1 MVLLTKVTF
10 ISCEISIQLLLIA
23 NTLFVLFLQ
32 QNGFLLFFNVL
43 DINLIYSFSQY
54 FCVFVQVPYTVHD
67 ILNNFTWCNC
77 RQLLLAQESD
87 PIWRRSLQLII
98 RRQSPCQRHIFC
110 FISLLDLSLWLNFQ
124 YGKFK
129 SRWWVFFIKLSG
141 RWLGSSKKLSP
152 TLRWRSMLLKALDI
166 FISF

>member
-87 PIWRRSLQLII
+87 PI
-98 RRQSPCQRHIFC
+98 
-110 FISLLDLSLWLNFQ
+110 
-124 YGKFK
+124 
-129 SRWWVFFIKLSG
+129 
-141 RWLGSSKKLSP
+141 
-152 TLRWRSMLLKALDI
+152 
-166 FISF
+166 